1 MLGAICRSFSG
12 IVQRQIE
19 TQQELGNN
27 LGYLLTAKCSRLHS
41 AMLRKKPPPDFG
53 PSFQEGAVAA
63 GRRRLL
69 RLGAACVLALVATTG
84 RAQRPPAAR
93 APSAAAD
100 PPQGIGTAQDD
111 WVEFRRR
118 YLLPEGRV
126 VDTGNRNVSH
136 SEGQGYAM
144 LAAVRADD
152 QGSFGRMLAWTLA
165 NLKRREDNLCSWRY
179 QPDQQPNVT
188 DPNNATDGDLFIA
201 WALLEAGTRWGNADH
216 RRRAIAIAR
225 DLLRSCTGQQNG
237 RWVLLPGAY
246 GFQGRSRTVL
256 NLSYYAFAAMR
267 ALGREVGDPVWGRL
281 EEDALVLLRQARFG
295 RFGLP
300 PDWLELRANGDV
312 TPADGWPARFSFDAV
327 RIPLNMVWAGLAD
340 HPSVNA
346 AVGFWADPD
355 HRATPAWTDLRS
367 GQLAPYP
374 AHSGIVAVARLSTAA
389 ILARGDAS
397 VMPRIGTAPDYYA
410 AALTLLSRMAWRD
423 LQLSP
428 TMR

>member
-1 MLGAICRSFSG
+1 MALASTQSPA
-12 IVQRQIE
+12 QR
-19 TQQELGNN
+19 NP
-27 LGYLLTAKCSRLHS
+27 AS
-41 AMLRKKPPPDFG
+41 
-53 PSFQEGAVAA
+53 
-63 GRRRLL
+63 
-69 RLGAACVLALVATTG
+69 
-84 RAQRPPAAR
+84 RAQ
-93 APSAAAD
+93 PSAAD
-100 PPQGIGTAQDD
+100 PAAGIGTPQED
-111 WVEFRRR
+111 WIEFRRR

-152 QGSFGRMLAWTLA
+152 QGSFGRLLGWTLA
-165 NLKRREDNLCSWRY
+165 NLKRREDNLCSWRF

-201 WALLEAGTRWGNADH
+201 WALLEAGARWGNADY

-225 DLLRSCTGQQNG
+225 DLLRSCTSQRNG

-246 GFQGRSRTVL
+246 GFQGRTRTVL
-256 NLSYYAFAAMR
+256 NLSYYAFPAMR
-267 ALGREVGDPVWGRL
+267 ALGREVADPVWGRL
-281 EEDALVLLRQARFG
+281 EEDGLTLLRQARFG

-300 PDWLELRANGDV
+300 PDWLELRANADLL
-312 TPADGWPARFSFDAV
+312 PADGWPARFSFDAV

-355 HRATPAWTDLRS
+355 HRAIPAWTDLRS

-397 VMPRIGTAPDYYA
+397 VMPRIGGAPDYYA

-428 TMR
+428 AMR

>member
-1 MLGAICRSFSG
+1 
-12 IVQRQIE
+12 
-19 TQQELGNN
+19 
-27 LGYLLTAKCSRLHS
+27 
-41 AMLRKKPPPDFG
+41 MLRMTPPLAPAPIPG
-53 PSFQEGAVAA
+53 PASPQAAA
-63 GRRRLL
+63 GPGRRHLSLL
-69 RLGAACVLALVATTG
+69 AATGVLALAATGGLAQRSPAG
-84 RAQRPPAAR
+84 RAQPAV
-93 APSAAAD
+93 AD
-100 PPQGIGTAQDD
+100 PPAGIGTPQED
-111 WVEFRRR
+111 WAEFRRR
-118 YLLPEGRV
+118 YLLPEGRI

-165 NLKRREDNLCSWRY
+165 NLKRREDNLCSWRF
-179 QPDQQPNVT
+179 QPDQQPSVT

-201 WALLEAGTRWGNADH
+201 WSLLEAGARWGNGDY

-225 DLLRSCTGQQNG
+225 DLLRSCTSQRNG

-246 GFQGRSRTVL
+246 GFQGRTRTVL

-267 ALGREVGDPVWGRL
+267 ALAREVVYPVWGRL
-281 EEDALVLLRQARFG
+281 EEDGVTLLRQARFG

-300 PDWLELRANGDV
+300 PDWLELRDGDDV
-312 TPADGWPARFSFDAV
+312 RPADGWPARFSFDAV

-346 AVGFWADPD
+346 AVGFWVDPD
-355 HRATPAWTDLRS
+355 HRAIPAWTDLRS

-389 ILARGDAS
+389 ILTRGDAS
-397 VMPRIGTAPDYYA
+397 VMPRIGSAPDYYA

-428 TMR
+428 AMR